1 MKNKTILPLLELL
14 CMIVVFAVSA
24 ALCLQ
29 GFALASKLSARQI
42 AKDKSVITVQ
52 NAAEILKAN
61 NGDINTLNTVYHG
74 TTADGVFTAYFDSD
88 FNNTQNSDSAEYTL
102 TISPLN
108 SESQYLG
115 IAHVYVSD
123 DDGILFEINVAW
135 QEVQN
140 NE

>member
-1 MKNKTILPLLELL
+1 
-14 CMIVVFAVSA
+14 MIAIFAVSA

-29 GFALASKLSARQI
+29 GFALASKLSARQN
-42 AKDKSVITVQ
+42 AKDKAVIIVQ
-52 NAAEILKAN
+52 NAAEMLKASH
-61 NGDINTLNTVYHG
+61 GDIDKLTTVYHS
-74 TTADGVFTAYFDSD
+74 TTVDGAFTAYFDAD
-88 FNNTQNSDSAEYTL
+88 FNNTQNSSSAEYTL

-108 SESQYLG
+108 SESQFLG

-123 DDGILFEINVAW
+123 HDGILFEVNVAW

>member
-1 MKNKTILPLLELL
+1 MKNKAILPLLELL

-42 AKDKSVITVQ
+42 AKDRSVITVQ

-61 NGDINTLNTVYHG
+61 NGNINMLNALYRGV
-74 TTADGVFTAYFDSD
+74 ASNGVFTAYFDSD
-88 FNNTQNSDSAEYTL
+88 FNNTQNCDSAEYTL

>member
-61 NGDINTLNTVYHG
+61 NGDINTLNAVYHG
-74 TTADGVFTAYFDSD
+74 TTTDGVFNAYFDAD
-88 FNNTQNSDSAEYTL
+88 FNNTENSYATEYTL

-108 SESQYLG
+108 SESQFLG